1 MNARRGPGRRAVLG
15 AAALLLAA
23 PRLVVPRRAAAQ
35 GYAGLGTAVEGF
47 APVTRPA
54 RLAFPRDHGP
64 HPDFRIE
71 WWYLTATLS
80 DADGA
85 DYGAQWTLFRV
96 STRPGP
102 ETPGWGGNQLWIG
115 HAAVTSADAHRA
127 AERFARGG
135 TGQAGVALDPFAA
148 WIDDWRLETLGA
160 PPDPFDALAVT
171 AAGEGFAY
179 RLEAAA
185 EGPLVRHGENGFSL
199 KAESG
204 QASYYYSQPF
214 LAVRG
219 ALTLDGRE
227 IPVTGRAWID
237 REWSSQ
243 AMSPDQQGWDWF
255 SLALDSGARLMLY
268 RLRETEGPSR
278 SFGSWMPPDGSA
290 RPLVP
295 GEAAMTPTA
304 WTRVAGRRI
313 PAAWRLEVPSLGLAL
328 DTAALNPQAWM
339 GGTFPYWEG
348 PIRVSGTHAGRGY
361 LEMVGY

>member
-1 MNARRGPGRRAVLG
+1 MNARRGSGRRAVLR

-23 PRLVVPRRAAAQ
+23 PRLAAAQ
-35 GYAGLGTAVEGF
+35 GYAGLGTVVEGF

-54 RLAFPRDHGP
+54 RLVFPRDHGP

-80 DADGA
+80 GPDGA

-96 STRPGP
+96 STRPGA
-102 ETPGWGGNQLWIG
+102 EAPGWLGNQLWIG
-115 HAAVTSADAHRA
+115 HAAVTSADAHRG

-135 TGQAGVALDPFAA
+135 TGQAGVTLDPFAA

-160 PPDPFDALAVT
+160 PSDPFDALAV
-171 AAGEGFAY
+171 AATGDGFAY

-185 EGPLVRHGENGFSL
+185 QGPLVRHGEDGFSL
-199 KAESG
+199 KAETG

-219 ALTLDGRE
+219 TLALDGRD
-227 IPVTGRAWID
+227 IPVTGQAWID

-268 RLRETEGPSR
+268 RLRETQGPSR
-278 SFGSWMPPDGSA
+278 SFGTWIAPTGEA
-290 RPLVP
+290 RPLAP
-295 GEAAMTPTA
+295 GEAVMTPTA

-313 PAAWRLEVPSLGLAL
+313 PTSWRLEVQSLGIAL
-328 DTAALNPQAWM
+328 ETTALNPQAWM

-348 PIRVSGTHAGRGY
+348 PIRATGSHPGRGY